1 MHSFFFKTANSIKL
15 KIIMNQIAWEKE
27 LSRKKRNKMENRLV
41 DAQFKWKIMNYNW
54 ELLKSI
60 FAEAPNQ
67 KPIIAKHNSLK
78 TDNKGNQRVTKQNS
92 MQPFRQWKKKL
103 LQQLGVGGKG

>member
-1 MHSFFFKTANSIKL
+1 LGERAKQEK
-15 KIIMNQIAWEKE
+15 KIIET
-27 LSRKKRNKMENRLV
+27 SLV

-60 FAEAPNQ
+60 FLAAQNQ

-78 TDNKGNQRVTKQNS
+78 TDNQEKQRVSKQN
-92 MQPFRQWKKKL
+92 
-103 LQQLGVGGKG
+103 